1 MPLSHKRDAMPL
13 LLLLLFPLAEIATFI
28 IIGGKIGLIRTLALV
43 IVSSVVGMIMLRDAG
58 AMTALKL
65 QRQKGNPATILA
77 EGGTRMLA
85 GVLLLI
91 PGFLTDIAAIL
102 ILIPAVRRA
111 IFARLGKN
119 APTSAGGGPESASQ
133 IIDGDFRRLDA
144 EK

>member
-28 IIGGKIGLIRTLALV
+28 IVGGKIGLVRTLALV
-43 IVSSVVGMIMLRDAG
+43 IVSAIVGIIMLRDAG

-111 IFARLGKN
+111 IIARLGKN
-119 APTSAGGGPESASQ
+119 APASPTTRTETPSQ
-133 IIDGDFRRLDA
+133 IIDGDFRRLDG

>member
-28 IIGGKIGLIRTLALV
+28 IVGGKIGLVRTLALV
-43 IVSSVVGMIMLRDAG
+43 IVSAIVGIIMLRDAG

-111 IFARLGKN
+111 ILARLGKN
-119 APTSAGGGPESASQ
+119 APASPTTRTETPSQ
-133 IIDGDFRRLDA
+133 IIDGDFRRLDG